1 MIDVTLA
8 SMEENVGDIFEKK
21 YALNYFDF
29 DKNYKLKPMTMM
41 NFLQDISTIHFET
54 RTGHVS
60 KEILNGLWVIV
71 EWQIYL
77 DEMPDQVMSLT
88 IKTEPTYFRKFIAYR
103 NYKIEDESGRCIGS
117 GYSKWAYINPET
129 RRQSNLPKILNEIF
143 MVEENADKP
152 DKLIFEAFETHL
164 FEDTHFTSVYS
175 DLDINK
181 HVNNVTY
188 IRWAIDTLGS
198 EFLDYRKLSALK
210 VSFKREV
217 FEGENVRVSTAK
229 KETAMGA
236 VSSHFVFNNDG
247 ELCVQLELDWLQNI

>member
-1 MIDVTLA
+1 
-8 SMEENVGDIFEKK
+8 MEGIVADIYEKK

-54 RTGHVS
+54 RTAHIS
-60 KEILNGLWVIV
+60 KDILNGLWVIV

-88 IKTEPTYFRKFIAYR
+88 IKTEPTYFRKFIAFR
-103 NYKIEDESGRCIGS
+103 NYRIEDETGRCIGS

-129 RRQSNLPKILNEIF
+129 RKQSNLPKILNEIF

-152 DKLIFEAFETHL
+152 DKLIFEEIEAHL
-164 FEDTHFTSVYS
+164 FEDIQITSVYS
-175 DLDINK
+175 DLDINN

-188 IRWAIDTLGS
+188 IRWAIDSLGS
-198 EFLDYRKLSALK
+198 EFLDQRKLCALK

-217 FEGENVRVSTAK
+217 FEGEIVKVSTAK
-229 KETAMGA
+229 KETASGA
-236 VSSHFVFNNDG
+236 VSSHFIINKDG
-247 ELCVQLELDWLQNI
+247 ELCV

>member
-1 MIDVTLA
+1 
-8 SMEENVGDIFEKK
+8 MEGTVGDIYEKK

-41 NFLQDISTIHFET
+41 NFLQDISTIHFEK
-54 RTGHVS
+54 RTANVS

-71 EWQIYL
+71 EWQIFL
-77 DEMPDQVMSLT
+77 DKMPDQVMSLT

-103 NYKIEDESGRCIGS
+103 NYRIEDETGKCIGS

-143 MVEENADKP
+143 SVEENADKP
-152 DKLIFEAFETHL
+152 DKLIFEEIDISL
-164 FEDTHFTSVYS
+164 YEDIQIKSVYS
-175 DLDINK
+175 DLDINN

-188 IRWAIDTLGS
+188 IRWAIDSLGS
-198 EFLDYRKLSALK
+198 QFLDQRQLCALK

-217 FEGENVRVSTAK
+217 FESENVKVSTAK
-229 KETAMGA
+229 KETATGA
-236 VSSHFVFNNDG
+236 VSSHFIFNKDG
-247 ELCVQLELDWLQNI
+247 ELCVQLELDWL